1 MVGGRLENG
10 FARRKLAKTWCI
22 DICAQLAQ
30 FLYFSLKGP
39 IAFIKISYV
48 HNKWNSHTP
57 FLIR

>member
-22 DICAQLAQ
+22 DICVQLAQ

-48 HNKWNSHTP
+48 HNK
-57 FLIR
+57 